1 MSEESQ
7 VATEAAVAEPETTT
21 DRRKKA
27 RDKKKPKRLPPY
39 QVILWN
45 DDDHSFIYVMEMML
59 ALFGHPPERGYQIA
73 QEVHLRGRAI
83 VLTTTKEHAELK
95 RDQIHAYGKDNDV
108 RGCKGSMSATIEPAP
123 Q

>member
-1 MSEESQ
+1 MAEESQ
-7 VATEAAVAEPETTT
+7 AAEAAVAEPESTTV
-21 DRRKKA
+21 RRKKA
-27 RDKKKPKRLPPY
+27 DDKKKPKRLPPY

-45 DDDHSFIYVMEMML
+45 DDDHSFIYVVEML
-59 ALFGHPPERGYQIA
+59 LSLFGHPPERGFQLA

-95 RDQIHAYGKDNDV
+95 RDQIHAYGKDRDV
-108 RGCKGSMSATIEPAP
+108 RGCKGSMSATIEPMP